1 MTSLTATRTR
11 FSLAVAASTALAVAA
26 VVVVGVLPAN
36 ATPLVD
42 VSSSRVE
49 SNAPGTE
56 QDVRHLL
63 SQADAWRASSDETTS
78 AAVAT
83 WQERAGRSASGLRLD
98 VEAARAFETPEGT
111 VLRIPF
117 DSRTGVLPHSN
128 VSAVVEG
135 SEVLGWSEMVL
146 TPRSAESGRVQ
157 TWVNGAPEVDR
168 IVEAPRPTV
177 RSSWWSRFSSC
188 LNSAGVAAWVITAL
202 SIACSAAC
210 VVTAGVGCIACLTAA
225 SAVTSGTISFCAGK
239 ASRG

>member
-1 MTSLTATRTR
+1 MTPATTTR
-11 FSLAVAASTALAVAA
+11 SRSGLAIAASTALAVIAA
-26 VVVVGVLPAN
+26 LIAGVSPAD

-49 SNAPGTE
+49 SSAPRAE
-56 QDVRHLL
+56 QDVRHLV

-78 AAVAT
+78 AAVMT
-83 WQERAGRSASGLRLD
+83 WKERAGRSASGLRLD
-98 VEAARAFETPEGT
+98 VEAARAFETSGGT

-117 DSRTGVLPHSN
+117 DSRAGVLPQSN

-135 SEVLGWSEMVL
+135 AEVLGWSEMVL

-168 IVEAPRPTV
+168 LVGAQTPTV

-188 LNSAGVAAWVITAL
+188 LNSAGVAAWAITAL